1 MCPLCSLEL
10 DSQAAEGGGT
20 AEAEYDVVIV
30 GAGVAGLSCAVALRE
45 QTASVVPFVALES
58 LPTAT
63 MPTGAKDPSK
73 VVAIKIVEEETAKF
87 VRAEYGG
94 NKAAFIA
101 DARAKRLG
109 PNSKYG
115 RRVKAKVKKDGAY
128 QRAFKEYWKLGNRVR
143 GAQLYDKI
151 EAEMKK
157 KKWWEIVTK
166 VGRDGGKK
174 ISADARTAIAVGEVS
189 YTALQRNSGRAEVT
203 ALEGKGVHAAFA
215 DPEAGI
221 DALLAVSAVATGEE
235 AEPIPNMF
243 RSFEDGVVKEIAT
256 ETVLHRLGLL
266 AGKTGETVE
275 AILGDHELSELVE
288 MTVSAIFKMVEE
300 ELGIA
305 AADDHE
311 VLLRA
316 ESLVAIKTDY
326 DNIVTALEDGIAA
339 AIPCK
344 ADAGN
349 GPYCIAMGFKEMI
362 DKQYCVGGGTVR
374 QGLKPGNYKRKW
386 YTSPGVYVIDAFG
399 PQGWIFDLDSNH
411 NARSQGLH
419 LKVRIPGTPNYV
431 RILDVNLHSSSA
443 HVTSAHVTMRDNKG
457 KDCTRKLHQI
467 LQVNLASW
475 GLGMRN
481 NKEYQRY
488 LRSRKRG
495 ASSAEDAFPYSG
507 QDYGKYLRKLK
518 AKGWTQVE
526 FAKWC
531 DVDHCVGRSE
541 VWMHNALFTRFCSHR
556 WNTCMSYVRLEA
568 GDWCFGLG
576 AKAYGNGND

>member
-1 MCPLCSLEL
+1 
-10 DSQAAEGGGT
+10 
-20 AEAEYDVVIV
+20 
-30 GAGVAGLSCAVALRE
+30 
-45 QTASVVPFVALES
+45 
-58 LPTAT
+58 
-63 MPTGAKDPSK
+63 MPKGAKDPSK
-73 VVAIKIVEEETAKF
+73 VLAIKIVEEETAKF

-189 YTALQRNSGRAEVT
+189 HTALQRNSGRAEVT

-256 ETVLHRLGLL
+256 ESVLHRLGLL
-266 AGKTGETVE
+266 ADKTGETVE

-300 ELGIA
+300 ELEVT

-362 DKQYCVGGGTVR
+362 DKQYCVGGGTVA

-399 PQGWIFDLDSNH
+399 PQGWIFDLDSLSNGADSKDASGLHQRVSVPGTDNFVRILNNENRLH
-411 NARSQGLH
+411 NGLH
-419 LKVRIPGTPNYV
+419 LIQVR
-431 RILDVNLHSSSA
+431 
-443 HVTSAHVTMRDNKG
+443 MRDNEG
-457 KDCTRKLHQI
+457 KEVNRSLHQI
-467 LQVNLASW
+467 LQLNLASW
-475 GLGMRN
+475 GLGIRN
-481 NKEYQRY
+481 NKEYQRL
-488 LRSRKRG
+488 LRGRKRG
-495 ASSAEDAFPYSG
+495 ASSAEQAFPYCTVTNAR
-507 QDYGKYLRKLK
+507 YLRMLEE
-518 AKGWTQVE
+518 KGWTQVE
-526 FAKWC
+526 FARWC
-531 DVDHCVGRSE
+531 DVDHCIGRSE
-541 VWMHNALFTRFCSHR
+541 VWMHNTLFTRFCSHR
-556 WNTCMSYVRLEA
+556 WNRCMSVVRCQA
-568 GDWCFGLG
+568 GDWCFGMG
-576 AKAYGNGND
+576 SKEYVNGSD